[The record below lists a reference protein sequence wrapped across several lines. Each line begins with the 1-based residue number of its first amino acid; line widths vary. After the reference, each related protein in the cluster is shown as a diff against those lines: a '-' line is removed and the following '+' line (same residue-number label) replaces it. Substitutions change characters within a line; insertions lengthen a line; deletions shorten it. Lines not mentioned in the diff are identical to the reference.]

1 MFWYSIRFI
10 NARSRSNYG
19 NHWIPESVKLLLVES
34 GIPEHFAWG
43 IRGAIH
49 LNQNCRKFRSKTQ
62 WIGSIQLE
70 KSRKTSPF
78 PVGIL
83 VEWIAPLNTAQGIRN
98 PTKDWNPESKFHWQ
112 KLESSIPGIRNPR
125 RGNPESKTVL
135 DLSAERQLQ
144 THAIAVFYRH
154 SCILFLLPEHYHQHW
169 NERGLMSDISS
180 KPRWLGI

>member
-1 MFWYSIRFI
+1 M
-10 NARSRSNYG
+10 
-19 NHWIPESVKLLLVES
+19 HEES
-34 GIPEHFAWG
+34 G
-43 IRGAIH
+43 GAIH

-62 WIGSIQLE
+62 WIGSIQPE
-70 KSRKTSPF
+70 KSRKTGPF

-98 PTKDWNPESKFHWQ
+98 PTKDWNPESK
-112 KLESSIPGIRNPR
+112 
-125 RGNPESKTVL
+125 TAL